1 MIARGRGTVGGG
13 GGRSGGSGRSAD
25 GGSSIGVK
33 ARAATMALIGAG
45 ALALAACGGSTVESS
60 EVTDTTTT
68 TAESSASETSTSES
82 STTRTSERADGERD
96 ITEPGAARAS
106 DAPDGRMPLSGD
118 DEDFLDALIAD
129 DIDVEG
135 TEDQLI
141 AAGHVHCDAGAD
153 GGTPE
158 DALVI
163 DAVAGQLV
171 AQERTDKDE
180 AAVTEAIAKAAES
193 AYC

>member
-1 MIARGRGTVGGG
+1 MIARGSGTVGGG
-13 GGRSGGSGRSAD
+13 GSVGRGRSAD

-33 ARAATMALIGAG
+33 ARAAAMALIGAG

-68 TAESSASETSTSES
+68 TAESSASETSSSKS

>member
-33 ARAATMALIGAG
+33 ARAAAMALIGAG

-68 TAESSASETSTSES
+68 ATESSASETSTSES

-171 AQERTDKDE
+171 AQERTAKDE

>member
-1 MIARGRGTVGGG
+1 MIARGSGTVGGG
-13 GGRSGGSGRSAD
+13 GGRSGGSGRSAGA
-25 GGSSIGVK
+25 GGSIGAK
-33 ARAATMALIGAG
+33 ARAAAMALIGAG

-68 TAESSASETSTSES
+68 TAESSASETSSSKS

>member
-13 GGRSGGSGRSAD
+13 GGRSGGSGRSA
-25 GGSSIGVK
+25 GAGAK
-33 ARAATMALIGAG
+33 ARAAAMALIGAG

>member
-1 MIARGRGTVGGG
+1 
-13 GGRSGGSGRSAD
+13 
-25 GGSSIGVK
+25 
-33 ARAATMALIGAG
+33 
-45 ALALAACGGSTVESS
+45 
-60 EVTDTTTT
+60 
-68 TAESSASETSTSES
+68 
-82 STTRTSERADGERD
+82 
-96 ITEPGAARAS
+96 
-106 DAPDGRMPLSGD
+106 MPLSGD

-171 AQERTDKDE
+171 AQERTTKDE